1 MGLGPKSP
9 GAERHPPQAL
19 SRDVLL
25 LVGLSADLD
34 RGPPAR
40 GGVRQVSPGNVASSA
55 CTLAS
60 AGPSACWAESGRLR
74 LLSSRRC
81 PHTRRGTARGCDRP
95 RLFSRLLFIS
105 TRPRVVIHRCV
116 IYSCAQIVP
125 ALAAGTLLF
134 GSRVPSNVPVILYMS
149 VFGFCTERSS
159 GLISCMSCP
168 GSRISRVSGWGAPVG
183 GGVGSGAGCARCCRG
198 VGACRP
204 SRPAWR
210 GDECECERA

>member
-1 MGLGPKSP
+1 MPCRGTCCWWWDLAPTSTAVP
-9 GAERHPPQAL
+9 RPVVASVRFPQGTWL
-19 SRDVLL
+19 R
-25 LVGLSADLD
+25 
-34 RGPPAR
+34 PPAR
-40 GGVRQVSPGNVASSA
+40 WPLQGPPP
-55 CTLAS
+55 
-60 AGPSACWAESGRLR
+60 AGQSGRLR

-81 PHTRRGTARGCDRP
+81 PHTRHGTARGYDCP
-95 RLFSRLLFIS
+95 RLFSRSLFVS
-105 TRPRVVIHRCV
+105 TRPRVVIHSCV
-116 IYSCAQIVP
+116 IYSRAQIVP

-134 GSRVPSNVPVILYMS
+134 GSRVPSNVPVILYMY

>member
-9 GAERHPPQAL
+9 GAERHPPHAL

-60 AGPSACWAESGRLR
+60 AGPSACWAELGRLR

-116 IYSCAQIVP
+116 IYSRAQIVP

-149 VFGFCTERSS
+149 VFGFWAHLVYVLPRFQNQPRL
-159 GLISCMSCP
+159 GVG
-168 GSRISRVSGWGAPVG
+168 GSRRQWRWVRRWVRPLLSR
-183 GGVGSGAGCARCCRG
+183 CRG
-198 VGACRP
+198 LSTLSA
-204 SRPAWR
+204 SMAR
-210 GDECECERA
+210 GRV